1 MEKQERDN
9 IMTRLTPEERNTMR
23 QLIVDAKE
31 EWNSRGPEV
40 FTAQKG
46 LGPRKEGLSPQLQA
60 AIDAVIARDDMGP
73 TLGQKPPDF
82 NLKLLGSDE
91 RVRLSDYRGKRPVA
105 LVFGSYT

>member
-9 IMTRLTPEERNTMR
+9 LMTRLTPEERNTMR
-23 QLIVDAKE
+23 QLIVDATE
-31 EWNSRGPEV
+31 EWEFRAPEI

-60 AIDAVIARDDMGP
+60 ALDAVIARDEMGP
-73 TLGQKPPDF
+73 AVGQEPPDF
-82 NLKLLGSDE
+82 NLKLLGTEE